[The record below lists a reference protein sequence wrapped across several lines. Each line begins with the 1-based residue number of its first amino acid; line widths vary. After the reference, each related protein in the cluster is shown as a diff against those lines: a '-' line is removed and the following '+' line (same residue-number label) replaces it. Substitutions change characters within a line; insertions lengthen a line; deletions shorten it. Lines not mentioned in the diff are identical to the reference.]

1 MLPVRIALSSAVHCS
16 HFEQPTVSPDRS
28 IAALTAPGTL
38 AGTLAL
44 GLLLL
49 IGP

>member
-1 MLPVRIALSSAVHCS
+1 
-16 HFEQPTVSPDRS
+16 VSPDRS
-28 IAALTAPGTL
+28 IAALTATGSLP
-38 AGTLAL
+38 AMIAL